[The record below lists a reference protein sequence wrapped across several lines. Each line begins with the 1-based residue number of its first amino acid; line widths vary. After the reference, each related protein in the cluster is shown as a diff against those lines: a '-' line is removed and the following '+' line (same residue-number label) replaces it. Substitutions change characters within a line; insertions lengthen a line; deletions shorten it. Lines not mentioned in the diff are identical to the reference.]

1 MIGVAKIRDT
11 AEVRLVD
18 GVPKR
23 IKARTSNAPR
33 NSKVESWQVDRRVWK
48 YALSLVDGDGSRL
61 RAVDETTVYILP
73 EK

>member
-33 NSKVESWQVDRRVWK
+33 SGRVQSWQVDRRVWK
-48 YALSLVDGDGSRL
+48 YAMDLVGGDGKRI
-61 RAVDETTVYILP
+61 RPIDETSVYIFP
-73 EK
+73 EE